1 MMKKLILGSLFL
13 IVSCKDAAK
22 NEVRIHNLIIND
34 VAEHNTT
41 GAEEAKKW
49 LESSIVSYFKADISE
64 CDKIMKD
71 ITTKDYYEFKTD
83 ATNVD
88 LYVDGSL
95 TLKEFQQ
102 KWKDKYDI
110 NSAGINTGF
119 LISAQDWINVEVRKC
134 EVLTTQNNVY
144 IFNVILADD
153 GFKAEYFREIK
164 VIKEN
169 DRFLID
175 EVIELN

>member
-1 MMKKLILGSLFL
+1 MKKIIIASLFL
-13 IVSCKDAAK
+13 IVSCKDAVK
-22 NEVRIHNLIIND
+22 NEIDLNNPTIND
-34 VAEHNTT
+34 VVADNSK
-41 GAEEAKKW
+41 GAAEAKKW
-49 LESSIVSYFKADISE
+49 LENSIVSYFKADISE
-64 CDKIMKD
+64 HQKIMKD

-88 LYVDGSL
+88 LDVDGSL

-102 KWKDKYDI
+102 KWGDKFDT
-110 NSAGINTGF
+110 NFAGINTGF

-134 EVLTTQNNVY
+134 EVITAINNVY
-144 IFNVILADD
+144 TFNVVLADD
-153 GFKAEYFREIK
+153 GFKAEYFRKIK

-175 EVIELN
+175 GVIESD